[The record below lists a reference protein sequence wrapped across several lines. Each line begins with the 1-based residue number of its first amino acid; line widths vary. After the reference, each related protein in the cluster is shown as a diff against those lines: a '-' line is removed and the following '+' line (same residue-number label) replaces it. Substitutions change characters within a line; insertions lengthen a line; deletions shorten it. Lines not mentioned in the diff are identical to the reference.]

1 MPTGTSVKILAYRW
15 LLGLAVAVFICDQ
28 ITKAWIASHLEF
40 GTYFPPESINVVTGF
55 FRIVHVGNTGAAWG
69 MFAGKSIWLAGLA
82 LVTLGA
88 IFYFRRHLEL
98 RRPIIQVSFGLLC
111 GGIVGNLVN
120 RLLHG
125 HVVDFL
131 LFYVG
136 RFEWPA
142 FNIAD
147 SAICIGVGL
156 YLLQTFLERRPNPTE
171 HEAT

>member
-1 MPTGTSVKILAYRW
+1 VTAGAASKILAYRW
-15 LLGLAVAVFICDQ
+15 LLGLAVTIFICDQ

-40 GTYFPPESINVVTGF
+40 GTYFPPDSINVVTGF

-69 MFAGKSIWLAGLA
+69 MFAGKSIWLAALA

-88 IFYFRRHLEL
+88 IFLFRRHLEL
-98 RRPIIQVSFGLLC
+98 RRLVIQVSFGLLC
-111 GGIVGNLVN
+111 GGIVGNLVD

-136 RFEWPA
+136 RYEWPA
-142 FNIAD
+142 FNVAD
-147 SAICIGVGL
+147 AAICTGVGL
-156 YLLQTFLERRPNPTE
+156 YLLQTFLERKSPLPETE
-171 HEAT
+171 TN